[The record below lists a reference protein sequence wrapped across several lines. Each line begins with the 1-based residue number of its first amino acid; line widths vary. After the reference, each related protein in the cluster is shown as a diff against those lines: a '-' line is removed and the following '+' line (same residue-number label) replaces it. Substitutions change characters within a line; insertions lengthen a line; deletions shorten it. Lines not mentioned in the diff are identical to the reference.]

1 MNKMRVWWNPQVGN
15 CNESMF
21 IPVKDELEAKKILD
35 TLAVYDMFQYKN
47 NIKGDYSNAGG
58 VEMLENGEWCDWY
71 NDCSDF
77 YYDDIDEYI
86 QEELAIE
93 DDTEIFEINKGNI

>member
-1 MNKMRVWWNPQVGN
+1 
-15 CNESMF
+15 
-21 IPVKDELEAKKILD
+21 
-35 TLAVYDMFQYKN
+35 
-47 NIKGDYSNAGG
+47 
-58 VEMLENGEWCDWY
+58 MLENGEWCDWY